1 MNFSGATEPST
12 TQLLEPFLMQCINW
26 SGTHTS
32 LDELDPHVRAY
43 VEDWGKEGDHA
54 LIAWEDDQPVGAAW
68 VRYLPHGYGYIADDV
83 PELAVAVIPEFQSRG
98 IATKLISKL
107 HSKLYDE
114 GIESV
119 SLSVNHANPAAAL
132 FAQLG
137 YITAGV
143 NGDSSL
149 MIAST

>member
-1 MNFSGATEPST
+1 M
-12 TQLLEPFLMQCINW
+12 
-26 SGTHTS
+26 
-32 LDELDPHVRAY
+32 
-43 VEDWGKEGDHA
+43 
-54 LIAWEDDQPVGAAW
+54 
-68 VRYLPHGYGYIADDV
+68 PHGYGYIADDV
-83 PELAVAVIPEFQSRG
+83 PELAIAVIPEFQGRG